1 MLRAEG
7 DGEVTFLRL
16 ARTIAGRPL
25 YLGGAY
31 LAGGVLVDCGPPA
44 TAAAVCDWLQG
55 RAVEAAVITHH
66 HEDHSGGAALLKER
80 RGLTPLI
87 HRAGLER
94 LAHGFPMEIYRR
106 VAWGRHSTVEAAP
119 LPEVVEAKGVRLEVV
134 ETPGHSPDHVCFF
147 ERARGWLF
155 TGDLFLA
162 ERQRYLRM
170 DEDFETLLASLRRVC
185 ALPVA
190 RVYCAHRGPVAD
202 GPAALR
208 RRLDRLS
215 SLRERV
221 LDLLGQGLPEAEVA
235 RRAVGPE
242 GPMTWL
248 TFGHFSARN
257 FVRSL
262 ARHPG

>member
-1 MLRAEG
+1 MLRADG

-25 YLGGAY
+25 YRGGAY
-31 LAGGVLVDCGPPA
+31 LAGGVLVDCGPPV
-44 TAAAVCDWLQG
+44 TAAAVCDWLQA
-55 RAVEAAVITHH
+55 RTVEAVVITHH
-66 HEDHSGGAALLKER
+66 HEDHSGGAALLKAR

-87 HRAGLER
+87 HAAGLER
-94 LAHGFPMEIYRR
+94 LANGFPMEIYRR
-106 VAWGRHSTVEAAP
+106 VAWGRHSTVEATP
-119 LPEVVEAKGVRLEVV
+119 LPEVVEAGGVRLEVV

-185 ALPVA
+185 ALPIG

-215 SLRERV
+215 SLREHV

-262 ARHPG
+262 ARNAG

>member
-1 MLRAEG
+1 VLRAEG

-25 YLGGAY
+25 YPGGAY

-44 TAAAVCDWLQG
+44 TASAVLEWSQG
-55 RAVEAAVITHH
+55 RTVDAVVITHH
-66 HEDHSGGAALLKER
+66 HEDHSGGAALLKAR
-80 RGLTPLI
+80 RGLTPLA
-87 HRAGLER
+87 HRAGLAR

-119 LPEVVEAKGVRLEVV
+119 LPDVVDTGSVRLEVV

-221 LDLLGQGLPEAEVA
+221 LDLLGQGLSEAEVA

-262 ARHPG
+262 ARRVA

>member
-1 MLRAEG
+1 VLRAEG

-25 YLGGAY
+25 YRGGAY

-44 TAAAVCDWLQG
+44 TAPAVLEWSQG
-55 RAVEAAVITHH
+55 RPVDAVVITHH
-66 HEDHSGGAALLKER
+66 HEDHSGGAALLKAR
-80 RGLTPLI
+80 RGLTPLV
-87 HRAGLER
+87 HRAGVER
-94 LAHGFPMEIYRR
+94 LARGFPMEIYRR
-106 VAWGRHSTVEAAP
+106 LAWGRHATVAAEP
-119 LPEVVEAKGVRLEVV
+119 LPEVVDTGAVRLEVV

-147 ERARGWLF
+147 ERKRGWLF
-155 TGDLFLA
+155 TGDLFLS

-170 DEDFETLLASLRRVC
+170 DEDFETLLASLGRVC
-185 ALPVA
+185 ALPVG

-208 RRLDRLS
+208 RRLDRLTA
-215 SLRERV
+215 LRDRV
-221 LDLLGQGLPEAEVA
+221 IDLLGQGLSEGEVA
-235 RRAVGPE
+235 RRAVGQE

-262 ARHPG
+262 ARHRA

>member
-1 MLRAEG
+1 VLRAEP

-31 LAGGVLVDCGPPA
+31 LAAGVLVDCGPPA
-44 TAAAVCDWLQG
+44 TAPEVLDWLG
-55 RAVEAAVITHH
+55 SREVEAVVITHH
-66 HEDHSGGAALLKER
+66 HEDHSGGAALLKAR
-80 RGLTPLI
+80 RGLTPQI
-87 HRAGLER
+87 HAAGTER
-94 LAHGFPMEIYRR
+94 LRRGFPTEFYRR
-106 VAWGRHSTVEAAP
+106 VAWGRPTTVDAAP
-119 LPEVVEAKGVRLEVV
+119 LPAAVEAGGLRLEVV

-170 DEDFETLLASLRRVC
+170 DEDLATLIGSLERVC
-185 ALPVA
+185 ALPVG
-190 RVYCAHRGPVAD
+190 RVFCAHRGPVAD

-208 RRLDRLS
+208 RRLDRLTTI
-215 SLRERV
+215 RERV
-221 LDLLGQGLPEAEVA
+221 LDLLGQGLSESEVA

-248 TFGHFSARN
+248 TLGHFSARN

-262 ARHPG
+262 ARSAG

>member
-1 MLRAEG
+1 MLRADG

-16 ARTIAGRPL
+16 ARTLAGRPL
-25 YLGGAY
+25 YPGGAY
-31 LAGGVLVDCGPPA
+31 LAGGVLIDCGPPA

-55 RAVEAAVITHH
+55 RTVDAVVITHH
-66 HEDHSGGAALLKER
+66 HEDHSGGAALLQAR

-94 LAHGFPMEIYRR
+94 VARGFPMEIYRR
-106 VAWGRHSTVEAAP
+106 VAWGRYSTVAAAP
-119 LPEVVEAKGVRLEVV
+119 LPVVVEAGGVRLEVV

-170 DEDFETLLASLRRVC
+170 DEDLSTLIESLRRVC
-185 ALPVA
+185 ALPIA

-208 RRLDRLS
+208 RRLDRLV

-221 LDLLGQGLPEAEVA
+221 LDLLGQGLSEAEVA
-235 RRAVGPE
+235 RRAVGTE

-248 TFGHFSARN
+248 TLGHFSARN

-262 ARHPG
+262 AR

>member
-1 MLRAEG
+1 VLRAEG

-44 TAAAVCDWLQG
+44 TAQAVLDWAQD
-55 RAVEAAVITHH
+55 RAVDAVVITHH
-66 HEDHSGGAALLKER
+66 HEDHSGGAALLKAR

-106 VAWGRHSTVEAAP
+106 VAWGRYPTVEAAP
-119 LPEVVEAKGVRLEVV
+119 LPDVVDTGALRLEVL

-147 ERARGWLF
+147 VRERGWLF
-155 TGDLFLA
+155 TGDLFLS

-185 ALPVA
+185 ALPVG

-208 RRLDRLS
+208 RRLDRLA

-221 LDLLGQGLPEAEVA
+221 LDLLGQGLSEAEVA

-248 TFGHFSARN
+248 TRGHFSARN

-262 ARHPG
+262 ARRTA

>member
-1 MLRAEG
+1 MLRAET
-7 DGEVTFLRL
+7 DGEVTFVRL

-44 TAAAVCDWLQG
+44 TASELCDWLG
-55 RAVEAAVITHH
+55 RRPVDAVVITHH
-66 HEDHSGGAALLKER
+66 HEDHSGGATLLKAR
-80 RGLTPLI
+80 RGLTPLA

-94 LAHGFPMEIYRR
+94 LSRGFAMEFYRR
-106 VAWGRHSTVEAAP
+106 AAWGRFAPFDAAA
-119 LPEVVEAKGVRLEVV
+119 LPEVVEAGGLRLEVV
-134 ETPGHSPDHVCFF
+134 ETPGHSADHVCFF
-147 ERARGWLF
+147 ERSRGWLF

-170 DEDFETLLASLRRVC
+170 DEDLTTIVESLRRVA
-185 ALPVA
+185 ALPIA

-208 RRLDRLS
+208 RRLDRLG

-221 LDLLGQGLPEAEVA
+221 LELLGQGLPEAEVV

-248 TFGHFSARN
+248 TLGHFSARN

-262 ARHPG
+262 AGSAR

>member
-1 MLRAEG
+1 MLRADH

-16 ARTIAGRPL
+16 ARTVAGRPL

-44 TAAAVCDWLQG
+44 TARALCDWLEG
-55 RAVEAAVITHH
+55 RAVDAVVITHH
-66 HEDHSGGAALLKER
+66 HEDHSGGAPLLRAR
-80 RGLTPLI
+80 RGLTPLA
-87 HRAGLER
+87 HPAGVER
-94 LAHGFPMEIYRR
+94 LRTGFPTEIYRR
-106 VAWGRHSTVEAAP
+106 VAWGRPATVEAVP
-119 LPEVVEAKGVRLEVV
+119 LPAMVEAGGLGLEVV

-170 DEDFETLLASLRRVC
+170 DEDLETLIASLRRVC
-185 ALPVA
+185 ELPVA

-215 SLRERV
+215 SLRDQV
-221 LDLLGQGLPEAEVA
+221 LDLLGRGLPEPEVA
-235 RRAVGPE
+235 RRVVGPE

-248 TFGHFSARN
+248 TLGHFSARN

-262 ARHPG
+262 ARRSA